1 MARGFGWR
9 RAAFALIVAF
19 PAADAALAR
28 QEAATTQAR
37 SEQALP
43 ENVMKVC
50 GDRWRVVKQ
59 TEAGEGLTWTRF
71 LARCR
76 AEFAAASATP
86 ALAEGSQRGP
96 QRRAAANREASPAA
110 PAANVVFP
118 DFVSPRYAGEKPHRA
133 RQKTCSDQFQANKA
147 TGGNGGLRWVQKGG
161 GYWSQCNARLKQ
173 TRA

>member
-19 PAADAALAR
+19 PAADFALAR
-28 QEAATTQAR
+28 EEAATAQAR
-37 SEQALP
+37 P

-59 TEAGEGLTWTRF
+59 TEAGDGLTWTRF

-76 AEFAAASATP
+76 AEIAAASAPP
-86 ALAEGSQRGP
+86 AAAEGSQGAP
-96 QRRAAANREASPAA
+96 QRRAPANREARPAA
-110 PAANVVFP
+110 PASNVVFP